1 MISSILFYVFW
12 THNYVLWVVAS
23 FFIAFHLLI
32 LVFLITRGNK
42 IISILKSH
50 ESDLPDKWSEWL
62 ENDKNKWNRT
72 TEIRIYGGLA
82 LLVSWLFV
90 NWKYPGSALAI
101 LLPMTMVGII
111 LISMTRNV
119 VHFFD
124 ELLLQDF
131 IHEWE
136 GR

>member
-1 MISSILFYVFW
+1 MISSILLYVFW